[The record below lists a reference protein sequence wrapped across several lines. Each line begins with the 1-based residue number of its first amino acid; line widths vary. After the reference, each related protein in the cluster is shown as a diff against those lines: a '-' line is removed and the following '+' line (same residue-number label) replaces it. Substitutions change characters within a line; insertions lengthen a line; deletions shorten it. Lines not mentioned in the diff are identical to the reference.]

1 VEVHDRLAIVTTV
14 QLTPPSAPELP
25 GTPFLVVDEAVLDR
39 NITDLATRFAGTGIR
54 LRPHVKTHKCIE
66 IARKQRDGGAT
77 GITVATLGE
86 AEVFAAAGFDDIFVA
101 YPLWLDDEKARRAV
115 ALGEQ
120 VRLRI
125 GVDSVASAAN
135 AAVRLGGHPV
145 EVLVEVDCGH
155 HRSGVPPREA
165 GRLAADA
172 VRQGL
177 TVAGVFTFPG
187 HSYAEGGRARAAL
200 EESVALAE
208 AAAALA
214 EVGVEPAVVSG
225 GSTPSIEY
233 ATPSSSGTGTEQAD
247 GVVLTEARPGV
258 YVFGDAQQWE
268 LGSCPPDRIALT
280 ARATVVSHAGGRV
293 VLDSGSKILGA
304 DRAPFASG
312 FGRLLDHPEARIVQ
326 LSEHHAVADL
336 AGHPLPPLG
345 SRVRV
350 VPNHV
355 CTAVNLVDELL
366 VADHDRIVARWPVAA
381 RGRNS

>member
-1 VEVHDRLAIVTTV
+1 MQPTSVPASR
-14 QLTPPSAPELP
+14 PP
-25 GTPFLVVDEAVLDR
+25 GTPYLVVDEVVLDR
-39 NITDLATRFAGTGIR
+39 NIADLGARFAGTGTR
-54 LRPHVKTHKCIE
+54 LRPHVKTHKCVE
-66 IARKQRDGGAT
+66 IARRQRDGGAV

-86 AEVFAAAGFDDIFVA
+86 AEVFAAAGFDDVFVA
-101 YPLWLDDEKARRAV
+101 YPLWLDAEKARRTT
-115 ALGEQ
+115 ALGER

-125 GVDSVASAAN
+125 GVDSAAAAAN
-135 AAVRLGGHPV
+135 AAVRLGGRPV

-177 TVAGVFTFPG
+177 TVVGVFTFPG
-187 HSYAEGGRARAAL
+187 HSYAPDGRARAAR
-200 EESVALAE
+200 EESTALTE

-214 EVGVEPAVVSG
+214 EAGVQPLVVSG
-225 GSTPSIEY
+225 GSTPSIEFVTRPG
-233 ATPSSSGTGTEQAD
+233 AGRTED
-247 GVVLTEARPGV
+247 PVLTEARPGV

-268 LGSCPPDRIALT
+268 LGSCPPERIALT

-304 DRAPFASG
+304 DRAPYASG
-312 FGRLLDHPEARIVQ
+312 YGRLLDHPEARIVQ

-336 AGHPLPPLG
+336 AGGPLPTLG
-345 SRVRV
+345 SQVRV

-366 VADHDRIVARWPVAA
+366 VAHGDRIVDRWPVAA